1 MIGIVTQQYRIVA
14 AKLWIGARVES
25 GIKAENGP
33 LVDDPG
39 SAGKRRSDGFEIRHL
54 GFWKGG
60 FWKGGGKNGEALVV
74 THRVLGQ
81 IARYRLEL

>member
-1 MIGIVTQQYRIVA
+1 MTQQHCIVA
-14 AKLWIGARVES
+14 DKFWISARVEF
-25 GIKAENGP
+25 GIKAEIGP
-33 LVDDPG
+33 SVDDPG
-39 SAGKRRSDGFEIRHL
+39 SAGKRRSDGFEIRHS

>member
-1 MIGIVTQQYRIVA
+1 MTQQHCIVV
-14 AKLWIGARVES
+14 AKYCIGARVEL
-25 GIKAENGP
+25 GIKAEIGP
-33 LVDDPG
+33 SVDDPG
-39 SAGKRRSDGFEIRHL
+39 SAGKRRPDGVEIGHS
-54 GFWKGG
+54 G